1 MDAFFA
7 HQILLMH
14 NFLVFLIEEVKKIA
28 ANDVLFGQTQDFTHG
43 VIDFHHIVI
52 RIIKPESLGGGFQD
66 GIKPL
71 SAFANGFFSFLFI
84 GNIIS
89 FRDQK
94 NYLP

>member
-14 NFLVFLIEEVKKIA
+14 NLLVFLIEKFKKIPV
-28 ANDVLFGQTQDFTHG
+28 DDLFFCQSQNFAHG
-43 VIDFHHIVI
+43 VIDVHHIVI